1 MPCIMGVFVALNA
14 LPKKSYF
21 PMRLMGDHVEKKIK
35 SLYVAHGL
43 GPYST
48 YKWQGVT
55 ILGA

>member
-1 MPCIMGVFVALNA
+1 MGVFVALNA

-48 YKWQGVT
+48 YK
-55 ILGA
+55 